1 MCSSSKYPDQLQR
14 GSGRVSEVKGFKE
27 RYEAK
32 LEIQEMIKFA
42 FSHLRKR

>member
-14 GSGRVSEVKGFKE
+14 GSGVSEVKAFKE